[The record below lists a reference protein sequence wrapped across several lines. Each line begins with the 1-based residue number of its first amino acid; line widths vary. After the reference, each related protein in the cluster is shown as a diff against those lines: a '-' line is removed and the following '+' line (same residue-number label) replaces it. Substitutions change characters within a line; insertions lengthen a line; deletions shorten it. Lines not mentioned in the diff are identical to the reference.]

1 VDRVAVSLSATSLA
15 GKGSRAARMDD
26 VRKFDDGSVGH
37 SIEDLSVGM
46 SAVYARTVT
55 EADIVLFAGIS
66 GDNNPVHMNE
76 VFAKTTV
83 FKSRIVHALLSASF
97 VSTAIASKL
106 PGPGSI
112 YLSQNLR
119 FKAPVR
125 PGDTVEAR
133 GPITQIILA
142 KSRVALK
149 TVCSVG
155 DTVVI
160 DGEALV
166 LVPGRP

>member
-1 VDRVAVSLSATSLA
+1 
-15 GKGSRAARMDD
+15 MDD
-26 VRKFDDGSVGH
+26 VRKFRDETTGH
-37 SIEDLSVGM
+37 NIEDLCVGM

-55 EADIVLFAGIS
+55 ETDIILFAGIS

-76 VFAKTTV
+76 VYARSTV
-83 FKSRIVHALLSASF
+83 FKSRIVHGLLSASF
-97 VSTAIASKL
+97 VSTVIASKL

-125 PGDTVEAR
+125 AGDTVEAR
-133 GPITQIILA
+133 VTVTDVIA
-142 KSRVALK
+142 EKNRVALK
-149 TVCSVG
+149 TVCCVG

-160 DGEALV
+160 DGEAVV
-166 LVPGRP
+166 LVPTRQ

>member
-1 VDRVAVSLSATSLA
+1 
-15 GKGSRAARMDD
+15 MDD
-26 VRKFDDGSVGH
+26 VRKIYDDSAGRTV
-37 SIEDLSVGM
+37 EDLSVGM

-55 EADIVLFAGIS
+55 EADIILFAGIS

-76 VFAKTTV
+76 VFAKGTV
-83 FKSRIVHALLSASF
+83 FKSRIVHGMLSASF
-97 VSTAIASKL
+97 VSTAIASRL

-133 GPITQIILA
+133 VTVTDVMLE

-155 DTVVI
+155 DKVVI

-166 LVPGRP
+166 LVPARA

>member
-1 VDRVAVSLSATSLA
+1 
-15 GKGSRAARMDD
+15 MDD
-26 VRKFDDGSVGH
+26 VRSFRDDSAGLR
-37 SIEDLSVGM
+37 IEDLAVGM
-46 SAVYARTVT
+46 SAAYARTVT

-76 VFAKTTV
+76 VYARSTM
-83 FKSRIVHALLSASF
+83 FKGRIVHGLLSASF
-97 VSTAIASKL
+97 ISTVISSRL
-106 PGPGSI
+106 PGPGAI

-125 PGDTVEAR
+125 AGDTVEAR
-133 GPITQIILA
+133 VTITDVMA
-142 KSRVALK
+142 DKNRVALK
-149 TVCSVG
+149 TVCTVG

-166 LVPGRP
+166 LVPPRP

>member
-1 VDRVAVSLSATSLA
+1 
-15 GKGSRAARMDD
+15 MDD
-26 VRKFDDGSVGH
+26 VRSFRDGSARLR
-37 SIEDLSVGM
+37 IEDLSVGM
-46 SAVYARTVT
+46 TAVYARTVT
-55 EADIVLFAGIS
+55 ETDVVLFAGIS

-76 VFAKTTV
+76 NYARATV
-83 FKSRIVHALLSASF
+83 FKGRIVHGLLSASF
-97 VSTAIASKL
+97 VSTVIASRL

-125 PGDTVEAR
+125 AGDTVEAR
-133 GPITQIILA
+133 VTITDIILE

-166 LVPGRP
+166 LVPGRA

>member
-1 VDRVAVSLSATSLA
+1 
-15 GKGSRAARMDD
+15 MDD

-37 SIEDLSVGM
+37 TIEELSVGM

-55 EADIVLFAGIS
+55 ETDIVLFAGIS

-76 VFAKTTV
+76 VYAKSTV
-83 FKSRIVHALLSASF
+83 FKGRIVHGLLSASF
-97 VSTAIASKL
+97 VSTVIASRL

-125 PGDTVEAR
+125 AGDTVEAR
-133 GPITQIILA
+133 VTITDIILE

-160 DGEALV
+160 EGEALV
-166 LVPGRP
+166 LVPGRA

>member
-1 VDRVAVSLSATSLA
+1 
-15 GKGSRAARMDD
+15 MDD
-26 VRKFDDGSVGH
+26 VRKFREDAAGLA
-37 SIEDLSVGM
+37 IEDLSVGM

-55 EADIVLFAGIS
+55 ETDIVLFAGIS

-76 VFAKTTV
+76 VYAQSTI
-83 FKSRIVHALLSASF
+83 FKSRIVHGLLSASF
-97 VSTAIASKL
+97 VSTVIASKL

-125 PGDTVEAR
+125 AGDTVEAR
-133 GPITQIILA
+133 VTITDVIA
-142 KSRVALK
+142 EKNRVALK

-166 LVPGRP
+166 LVPTRQ

>member
-1 VDRVAVSLSATSLA
+1 
-15 GKGSRAARMDD
+15 MDD
-26 VRKFDDGSVGH
+26 VRTFHHQPSSLHIDD
-37 SIEDLSVGM
+37 LAVGM

-55 EADIVLFAGIS
+55 EADIILFAGIS

-76 VFAKTTV
+76 VYARSTV
-83 FKSRIVHALLSASF
+83 FKGRIVHGLLSASF
-97 VSTAIASKL
+97 VSTVIASRL

-125 PGDTVEAR
+125 AGDTVAACVTVTE
-133 GPITQIILA
+133 ILRE

-166 LVPGRP
+166 LVPARP

>member
-1 VDRVAVSLSATSLA
+1 MFLASSRDDHDRALNFASEHQLRVAIWGGQEAYRIAERLKAT
-15 GKGSRAARMDD
+15 
-26 VRKFDDGSVGH
+26 
-37 SIEDLSVGM
+37 E
-46 SAVYARTVT
+46 T
-55 EADIVLFAGIS
+55 DIVLFAGIS

-76 VFAKTTV
+76 VYAQSTV
-83 FKSRIVHALLSASF
+83 FKSRIVHGLLSASF
-97 VSTAIASKL
+97 VSTVIASKL

-125 PGDTVEAR
+125 AGDTVEAR
-133 GPITQIILA
+133 VTVTDVMA
-142 KSRVALK
+142 EKNRVALK

-155 DTVVI
+155 DKVVI

-166 LVPGRP
+166 LVPARA